1 MPAFAGM
8 TRKPGR
14 KSMRRIGFVLL
25 LAVMLPATARAEYP
39 DHPIRFIVPQAAGSA
54 TDTVARLL
62 AADLGPILGTQVIVD
77 DRPGAALT
85 LGLDLLAKSAPDG
98 YTIGM
103 GPIGALA
110 ITRHMMAKLPYVIER
125 DFLPVGLVTRG
136 HLLLA
141 VSPSLPVHSVRE
153 LIAYAKANPGKLL
166 NASSS
171 NGSPGHVGGELF
183 KYMTGT
189 DIVHVPYKGGA
200 AAIQDLIAGR
210 VQVMFESLNSIAPF
224 ARSGAVH
231 ALAVGSDH
239 RSAAFPDLPTIAEA
253 GVPGYE
259 AGTWTGVIAPAGV
272 PRAIVDKL
280 NAAINRAIASETFKA
295 RFAQIGDEPAG
306 GSPEDFAK
314 LIAADSAKW
323 ADVVKRSGAKIE

>member
-1 MPAFAGM
+1 
-8 TRKPGR
+8 
-14 KSMRRIGFVLL
+14 MRRIAFVWCL
-25 LAVMLPATARAEYP
+25 LAIMLPLGARAEYP
-39 DHPIRFIVPQAAGSA
+39 DRSIRFIVPQAAGSA
-54 TDTVARLL
+54 TDTVSRLL
-62 AADLGPILGTQVIVD
+62 AAELGPILGTQVIVD

-85 LGLDLLAKSAPDG
+85 LGLDLLAKASPDG

-125 DFLPVGLVTRG
+125 DFQSVALVTRG

-141 VSPSLPVHSVRE
+141 VSPSLPVHSVQE
-153 LIAYAKANPGKLL
+153 LIAYAKAHPGKLL

-183 KYMTGT
+183 KYMTNT
-189 DIVHVPYKGGA
+189 EIVHVPYKGGA

-210 VQVMFESLNSIAPF
+210 VQVMFESLNSIASF
-224 ARSGAVH
+224 AHAGTVR

-272 PRAIVDKL
+272 PRAIIDKL
-280 NAAINRAIASETFKA
+280 NAAINRAINSPTFKE
-295 RFAQIGDEPAG
+295 RFAKIGDEPAG
-306 GSPEDFAK
+306 GSPEDFVK
-314 LIAADSAKW
+314 LIAVDSAKW
-323 ADVVKRSGAKIE
+323 ADVVRRSGAKIE

>member
-1 MPAFAGM
+1 
-8 TRKPGR
+8 
-14 KSMRRIGFVLL
+14 MRRLRLFLLL
-25 LAVMLPATARAEYP
+25 LAATLPATARAEYP
-39 DHPIRFIVPQAAGSA
+39 ERPIRFIVPQAAGSA

-62 AADLGPILGTQVIVD
+62 AAELGPILGTTVAVD
-77 DRPGAALT
+77 DRPGGALT
-85 LGLDLLAKSAPDG
+85 LGLDLVAKSNPDG

-110 ITRHMMAKLPYVIER
+110 ITRHMVQRLPYVIER
-125 DFLPVGLVTRG
+125 DFQPIALVVRG

-141 VSPSLPVHSVRE
+141 VSPSLPVNSVAE
-153 LIAYAKANPGKLL
+153 LVAYAKANPGKLL

-183 KYMTGT
+183 KFMSGT
-189 DIVHVPYKGGA
+189 QIVHVPYKGGA
-200 AAIQDLIAGR
+200 PAIQDLIAGR
-210 VQVMFESLNSIAPF
+210 VQVMFESLNSIAPH
-224 ARSGAVH
+224 AKSGSVK

-259 AGTWTGVIAPAGV
+259 AGTWTGVIAPAGL
-272 PRAIVDKL
+272 PRPILDKL
-280 NAAINRAIASETFKA
+280 NAAINKALTMPNFKA

-306 GSPEDFAK
+306 GTPEEFVK
-314 LIAADSAKW
+314 VIAADSAKW
-323 ADVVKRSGAKIE
+323 KDVVERSGAKFE